1 MALIPPLPTWDTAHP
16 IVVHFPIGLL
26 AIAPVFI
33 VLSMLWGS
41 RHREMLTSAL
51 VLVLLGTAGAM
62 LATATGEAGERWAKG
77 VPGVDK
83 LVHEHEE
90 AGELARNLFIGV
102 TAVMLI
108 ACAVAWMRSKPMAL
122 GARWLMGA
130 ILLGV
135 YTYPALALMEAGH
148 LGGRLVHDHKVTVPL
163 TAARAAA
170 DANPRAPGATPPAR
184 TGEADPDDDER

>member
-26 AIAPVFI
+26 AVAPVFI

-51 VLVLLGTAGAM
+51 VMVLLGTAGAV
-62 LATATGEAGERWAKG
+62 LATATGEASERWAKG

-102 TAVMLI
+102 SAVVLI
-108 ACAVAWMRSKPMAL
+108 ACAVAWARSKPMAM
-122 GARWLMGA
+122 GGRWLLGA

-135 YTYPALALMEAGH
+135 YVYPALTLMQAGH
-148 LGGRLVHDHKVTVPL
+148 LGGQLVHDHKVTVPL
-163 TAARAAA
+163 SAARAAA
-170 DANPRAPGATPPAR
+170 DAAAGVPSVTPSTPA
-184 TGEADPDDDER
+184 GEREKNDDER